1 MKELR
6 PNEGLRLFD
15 IKWEVTTAGPS
26 PNSNK
31 RIEVFLLGCNKAMS
45 GNPCKG
51 CFNLALANSNIA
63 TISRDPIEVANLIN
77 DKCDINNKYVT
88 IGGGEPL
95 DQLDNLILLCKQLK
109 QYGFHIIV
117 YTHYLLKD
125 RIHESNIQSLVNII
139 DILIDGEFIEEEKL
153 YDINSNNTARNFIG
167 SGNQILWLLNTTH
180 IRGYYLKDINNITL
194 SNNNILSIDIKDG
207 DNIHE
212 L

>member
-1 MKELR
+1 MKQLR
-6 PNEGLRLFD
+6 PNEGLRIFD

-26 PNSNK
+26 PNANK
-31 RIEVFLLGCNKAMS
+31 RIEVFLLGCNKAIL

-51 CFNLALANSNIA
+51 CFNSPLWDPNIA
-63 TISRDPIEVANLIN
+63 TISRDPIEVANLLN
-77 DKCDINNKYVT
+77 DKCENNKYVT

-95 DQLDNLILLCKQLK
+95 EQLDNLIILCKQLK
-109 QYGFHIIV
+109 AYGFHIIV

-125 RIHESNIQSLVNII
+125 IYYKTNIQILCDNI
-139 DILIDGEFIEEEKL
+139 DILIDGEFKEEEKL
-153 YDINSNNTARNFIG
+153 YDITSNNTARNFIG
-167 SGNQILWLLNTTH
+167 SGNQILWLLDTTY
-180 IRGYYLKDINNITL
+180 IKGYALRDINNITL